1 MIKYIGRILISLD
14 QLVNV
19 VAGPVLNLLTS
30 DKAYRFGNEDETLS
44 SVMGKNIEAGHCRGC
59 RFLCRY
65 VLHPIDRN
73 HCRDSIERDEHEPD

>member
-1 MIKYIGRILISLD
+1 MKYFWNILISID

-19 VAGPVLNLLTS
+19 LASPMLNFLTS
-30 DKAYRFGNEDETLS
+30 SGAYRFGNPDETLS

-73 HCRDSIERDEHEPD
+73 HCRDSIERDEHEI